1 MPKLRQSSASAKLEC
16 PMSVSPSVAV
26 SRVTFAAGLALA
38 PIIAGGEAAAQSKLE
53 ASYTISFARIP
64 VGSITATSEIDNAE
78 YTTAMS
84 GKASAILRVLAGG
97 EGTLAASG
105 RVTDGRL
112 IPLRYQSNTTADDD
126 TLDVTMTFE
135 DGNVKELTASAPP
148 PAADRVAVSEGD
160 RRGVV
165 DPLTALLVA
174 AADGG
179 DGVTESACQRTLA
192 IFDGRRRFD
201 LRLAFKRIDRVKAE
215 QGYAGPA
222 VVCAVTFQPI
232 AGHRT
237 SSPLVKFLSDGRDIE
252 LALAPIPGTRV
263 LAPFRLAVTNM
274 LGNLVVQA
282 NRFETTPRASTTTGR
297 AR

>member
-1 MPKLRQSSASAKLEC
+1 
-16 PMSVSPSVAV
+16 MSVSPSVAV

>member
-1 MPKLRQSSASAKLEC
+1 
-16 PMSVSPSVAV
+16 MSVSPSVAV
-26 SRVTFAAGLALA
+26 SRVIFAAGLALA
-38 PIIAGGEAAAQSKLE
+38 PLTAGGEAVAQSKLE

-64 VGSITATSEIDNAE
+64 VGSITATSEIGNAE
-78 YTTAMS
+78 YITTMS
-84 GKASAILRVLAGG
+84 GRASGMLRVFAGG
-97 EGTLAASG
+97 EGTLAATG
-105 RVTDGRL
+105 RVVDGRL
-112 IPLRYQSNTTADDD
+112 IPLHYQSNTTAEDDS
-126 TLDVTMTFE
+126 LDVTMTFE

-165 DPLTALLVA
+165 DPLTALLVP

-179 DGVTESACQRTLA
+179 DGIAEPSCQRTLA
-192 IFDGRRRFD
+192 IFDGRRHFD
-201 LRLAFKRIDRVKAE
+201 LRLAFKRIDTVKAE

-252 LALAPIPGTRV
+252 MALVPVAGTRL
-263 LAPFRLAVTNM
+263 LAPFRLTVTNM

-282 NRFETTPRASTTTGR
+282 NRFETTTRASATTGR